1 MVSVS
6 TKKSQADFEL
16 VMASL
21 DGLSLFYRQQILDH
35 LLRVEPRLELLLKSY
50 YDEKLEKEKKY
61 LEDTVFAELKQSY
74 EYSLDILQNSNDK
87 LTNQLDTINDSFNK
101 RLQIVKDKHAD
112 DIDKILTDFG
122 NQLAKKDEQY
132 DTILQVTKEHKQ
144 VQDTLNHEILSLKA
158 IVQNQAKSIR
168 HYQEKKVE
176 SIEKDKTIQAQNN
189 RIKYLESL
197 LGVDSDE

>member
-35 LLRVEPRLELLLKSY
+35 LLRIEPRLELLLKSY

-101 RLQIVKDKHAD
+101 RLQIVKDKHAE
-112 DIDKILTDFG
+112 DITKMLTDFG

-132 DTILQVTKEHKQ
+132 NTICQVTREHKQ
-144 VQDTLNHEILSLKA
+144 VQDTLNHEILGLKE
-158 IVQNQAKSIR
+158 IVQKQAKSIR